1 MPLDLAHRRETRAA
15 GPAATSVRPAV
26 VPVEWLLS
34 AWCWLVLVG
43 VTLVQYGRG
52 LLVSPFTGP
61 GIWGPVLR
69 AWARGLIALGGMEVQ
84 VEGTPEL
91 DPPAVLVANHQ
102 SAFDIAVM
110 AALVPPPVVFVA
122 RVDLFRVPIVGG
134 VLRRGGHIAVEREE
148 KADRMQVVGRIL
160 ERLEAGTSVVV
171 FAEGTRSES
180 GAVRRLRAG
189 AFLAARQA
197 GRPLVPVALAGT
209 RHVVAKGRRLLR
221 PSRLAAAFLPPIEVT
236 EQVASPRGRAAV
248 QRRLAETVRRIE
260 PGTGPRREG
269 EA

>member
-1 MPLDLAHRRETRAA
+1 MPLDLAHRRETRARPDSAA
-15 GPAATSVRPAV
+15 GSPGTVLQ
-26 VPVEWLLS
+26 WLLS
-34 AWCWLVLVG
+34 AWCWAVLVG
-43 VTLVQYGRG
+43 VTLAQYGRG
-52 LLVSPFTGP
+52 LLVAPFTGP
-61 GIWGPVLR
+61 RIWGPVLQ
-69 AWARGLIALGGMEVQ
+69 AWARGLLALGGIDLQ
-84 VEGTPEL
+84 VEAPPRI
-91 DPPAVLVANHQ
+91 DPPVVFVANHQ

-148 KADRMQVVGRIL
+148 RADRMQVVGRIL

-171 FAEGTRSES
+171 FAEGTRSAS
-180 GAVRRLRAG
+180 GAVHRLRAG

-221 PSRLAAAFLPPIEVT
+221 PSRMAAAFLPPVEVT
-236 EQVASPRGRAAV
+236 EEVASPRGRAAL
-248 QRRLAETVRRIE
+248 QRRLAETVRRLE
-260 PGTGPRREG
+260 PGTGPRWG
-269 EA
+269 SGA